1 MFYEIL
7 PYYEHVDSERFFK
20 ESEEYQEPP
29 SLMCRM
35 PWGHIQPGLAP
46 ATSGTSVE
54 ISSVDTD
61 GADLRSTYL
70 WLILYLLDSRD
81 GSELIHSFVLSS
93 SKRFCSSNVS
103 VIDKTDQT
111 WLPSG
116 TSSWKDAEEGLQ
128 RDLPASRTEPQ
139 GAHPSTDL

>member
-61 GADLRSTYL
+61 GADLRSTYVTD
-70 WLILYLLDSRD
+70 I
-81 GSELIHSFVLSS
+81 ISS
-93 SKRFCSSNVS
+93 
-103 VIDKTDQT
+103 
-111 WLPSG
+111 
-116 TSSWKDAEEGLQ
+116 GLQ
-128 RDLPASRTEPQ
+128 RWEW
-139 GAHPSTDL
+139 AHSFFCFK